1 MSMLPPGFSSH
12 KMVGRD
18 TMKKR
23 IEIAFLVLLVGAGC
37 VFLLTSKKA
46 EPPPAATTE
55 ALKPSPFTL
64 ETAIRN
70 VTDKTIGYTIRVP
83 NSDDPPLIKT
93 IQPGTID
100 RFPTPVDLEIQYSNG
115 AEDRVYSLDAGKP
128 YCFRYDTNGLVEIYI
143 GSHSREDVYDLA
155 PFVPTPMVVVE
166 KMLEMVQVTS
176 RDTVYDLGC
185 GDGRIVIMAARKY
198 GARGVGIDL
207 DEDLLR
213 EARFNASAG
222 GVSGFVEFINQ
233 DVTKA
238 DISAATVVTIY
249 LLPESNLLLRP
260 MLIQQLRRGTRVVC
274 HNYRID
280 GWEDREKESATV
292 KDEEGEDHNVYLYI
306 R

>member
-1 MSMLPPGFSSH
+1 
-12 KMVGRD
+12 
-18 TMKKR
+18 MKKR
-23 IEIAFLVLLVGAGC
+23 IEIAFLILLVGAGC
-37 VFLLTSKKA
+37 VFVLTSKKA
-46 EPPPAATTE
+46 EPPPAAKTE
-55 ALKPSPFTL
+55 ELKPSPFAL

-70 VTDKTIGYTIRVP
+70 VTDKTIGYTLRVP
-83 NSDDPPLIKT
+83 TSTDPPLVKT
-93 IQPGTID
+93 IAPGTID
-100 RFPTPVDLEIQYSNG
+100 RFPTPVDLEIEYSNG
-115 AEDRVYSLDAGKP
+115 AEDRVYSLEAGKP
-128 YCFRYDTNGLVEIYI
+128 YCFRYDTNGLLEIYI

-166 KMLEMVQVTS
+166 KMLEMAEVTS

-198 GARGVGIDL
+198 GARAVGIDL
-207 DEDLLR
+207 DENLLR

-222 GVSGFVEFINQ
+222 GVSSLVEFINQ

-238 DISAATVVTIY
+238 DISAATVVTLY
-249 LLPESNLLLRP
+249 LLPESNLILKPLFIR
-260 MLIQQLRRGTRVVC
+260 QLRRGTRVVS

-280 GWEDREKESATV
+280 GWEDREKESVTL

>member
-1 MSMLPPGFSSH
+1 
-12 KMVGRD
+12 
-18 TMKKR
+18 MKKR
-23 IEIAFLVLLVGAGC
+23 LEIAFLVLLVGAGC
-37 VFLLTSKKA
+37 VFLLTSKKP
-46 EPPPAATTE
+46 EPPPSAKTE
-55 ALKPSPFTL
+55 ELKPSPFVL
-64 ETAIRN
+64 ETAVRN

-83 NSDDPPLIKT
+83 TSNDPPLVKT
-93 IQPGTID
+93 IKPGTID

-115 AEDRVYSLDAGKP
+115 AEDRVYSLEAGKP
-128 YCFRYDTNGLVEIYI
+128 YCFRYDTNGVIEIYI

-166 KMLEMVQVTS
+166 KMLEMAHVTS

-198 GARGVGIDL
+198 GARGIGIDL
-207 DEDLLR
+207 DENLLR

-222 GVSGFVEFINQ
+222 GVSAFVEFVNQ

-238 DISAATVVTIY
+238 DVSAATVVTLY

-260 MLIQQLRRGTRVVC
+260 MLTQQLRRGARVVC

-280 GWEDREKESATV
+280 GWEDREKESVTL